1 MIDDFAQGAKEEIES
16 AKGIDKKEGKLHNLN
31 RKFNNYRL
39 NTMNIERMFE
49 RMGGYVHGGYME
61 NIGKM
66 LNDGQRKKTKI
77 LIEGTRIF
85 DKVAGSGHEKE
96 LYHFTHD
103 LVDIGLKDDNGRVRK
118 ITHSQLAELAVQ
130 LQNKQGVHHIV
141 NGGITLENMEAKVSG
156 DAELAKLDK
165 ATVRAG
171 QLQVTDAEGKPLNAY
186 ELSRN
191 EDAERRSLLEEVDK
205 HLTDYDRA
213 WMEAYKESNRLMSGY
228 INETSLLLSGTRKAT
243 TENYIHINVDSD
255 TNPEQNMGI
264 RYDNSAANP
273 NFLNHRVNSSKP
285 VLLVGLVQ
293 QAVTSIEN
301 TAQYVGMAIPLRNA
315 EKILNSMPGGR
326 TLFKSI
332 EENFGTAGREYINKA
347 LADLC
352 EVKDSREVGD
362 GAFAKLRSYA
372 AQAALNANVNVTL
385 LQAASLPTA
394 AAELGWGATGSAAV
408 QFGKNLADP
417 RNVLRF
423 FGADMDSSLT
433 KIEQRMAEHG
443 DELLAYRL
451 RGTGVGEIG
460 NAEAQKGFLGRTHDA
475 ARNSSN
481 KAVSGVTRA
490 ADRVVSLWTA
500 GITKMDEITV
510 AACWKGA
517 ESYVKAHPEEF
528 AAGAEVMNS
537 PEYWAAVN
545 EKFQQVV
552 EHTQPNYTTMQRTGF
567 QRSKNEMTKTLMM
580 FSTQR
585 QQNAQILTAAMED
598 WAAQKARYK
607 GVNTEEAKQA
617 KAKAVARAWNAVSSQ
632 VVQTTVIAA
641 LGVGVKFGLH
651 RWKDLQDDNGDMTLW
666 SAAADFFRQWIKSFG
681 SNWTGVSEVMTAADL
696 IRSGGT
702 TTYSAIS
709 MNGIEVLN
717 DIVDKI
723 HTVWQLEAKDTSG
736 MTEEQLDAYNEKMR
750 EAVVDMLGQFAA
762 ARGIPYSNLKKQMEA
777 VNGWADTLNN
787 WNKEGG
793 NFDSLPQSATGQY
806 DRLYNAYLNGDRIE
820 AKAAVEKL
828 NGMAEAGIITEN
840 KMYQQLTSRLR
851 DNDRIKEAAKQ
862 TNAGNW
868 EARKD
873 ILDDMADELNEL
885 LGTSGSDARDAIVK
899 AIDAVSV
906 AQYAAE
912 RGHDKK
918 DGYYTDLKEAAA
930 AGDVKEMQAE
940 VNSLLKAG
948 KTPDNIKDAI
958 SEAVRDEYK
967 AGSDSDRE
975 EIEETLLQLAGED
988 GETPLYTEKTFSAWA
1003 KSAEK
1008 EAEEK
1013 EFDRH
1018 DLLK

>member
-1 MIDDFAQGAKEEIES
+1 MASPPFGASIAQ
-16 AKGIDKKEGKLHNLN
+16 
-31 RKFNNYRL
+31 
-39 NTMNIERMFE
+39 
-49 RMGGYVHGGYME
+49 
-61 NIGKM
+61 IGE
-66 LNDGQRKKTKI
+66 Q
-77 LIEGTRIF
+77 
-85 DKVAGSGHEKE
+85 
-96 LYHFTHD
+96 
-103 LVDIGLKDDNGRVRK
+103 
-118 ITHSQLAELAVQ
+118 
-130 LQNKQGVHHIV
+130 
-141 NGGITLENMEAKVSG
+141 
-156 DAELAKLDK
+156 
-165 ATVRAG
+165 
-171 QLQVTDAEGKPLNAY
+171 KPLNAY

-191 EDAERRSLLEEVDK
+191 EDAERRSLLEEIDK

-228 INETSLLLSGTRKAT
+228 INETSLILSGTRKAT

-273 NFLNHRVNSSKP
+273 NFLNHRVNGSKP

-301 TAQYVGMAIPLRNA
+301 TAQYAGMAIPLRNA

-352 EVKDSREVGD
+352 EVKGSREVGD

-385 LQAASLPTA
+385 LQAASLPTS
-394 AAELGWGATGSAAV
+394 AAELGWGATGSAFV
-408 QFGKNLADP
+408 QFNKNLFDP
-417 RNVLRF
+417 RNAFRF

-443 DELLAYRL
+443 DELLVYRL
-451 RGTGVGEIG
+451 RGTGAGEIG
-460 NAEAQKGFLGRTHDA
+460 SAEAQKGFLGRTHDA

-490 ADRVVSLWTA
+490 ADKVVSLWTA

-510 AACWKGA
+510 AATWKGS

-528 AAGAEVMNS
+528 GTGAETADS

-585 QQNAQILTAAMED
+585 QQNAQILTAAVED
-598 WAAQKARYK
+598 LAAQEARYK

-617 KAKAVARAWNAVSSQ
+617 KAKAIARAWNAVSSQ
-632 VVQTTVIAA
+632 AVQTTVIAA

-681 SNWTGVSEVMTAADL
+681 SNWTGVSEAVTAADL

-736 MTEEQLDAYNEKMR
+736 MTEEQLDAYNDKMR

-762 ARGIPYSNLKKQMEA
+762 ARGIPYSNLKKQVEA

-787 WNKEGG
+787 WNKKGG

-806 DRLYNAYLNGDRIE
+806 DRLYNAYLNGDSIE
-820 AKAAVEKL
+820 ARAAVEKL
-828 NGMAEAGIITEN
+828 NGMVEAGIITEN

-851 DNDRIKEAAKQ
+851 DNDRVKEAARQ

-868 EARKD
+868 EARKT
-873 ILDDMADELNEL
+873 ILDDMTDELNEL
-885 LGTSGSDARDAIVK
+885 LGTSGSDAHDAIVK

-918 DGYYTDLKEAAA
+918 DGYYTDLKAAAA
-930 AGDVKEMQAE
+930 AGDVKEMQTE

-958 SEAVRDEYK
+958 SKAVRDEYK

-975 EIEETLLQLAGED
+975 EIEERQHGELWVQLE
-988 GETPLYTEKTFSAWA
+988 
-1003 KSAEK
+1003 
-1008 EAEEK
+1008 
-1013 EFDRH
+1013 
-1018 DLLK
+1018 